1 MEDQQLSL
9 IGYVLALNFI
19 LSGLSKGLEVIK
31 DKTKTKADDKV
42 WFWVN
47 KLAGFS
53 QAVVDFFSANPKHK

>member
-1 MEDQQLSL
+1 MDDQQLGL
-9 IGYVLALNFI
+9 IGYVLALNFF
-19 LSGLSKGLEVIK
+19 LSGLSKALEVVK

-42 WFWVN
+42 WLWVN